1 MYRHIGRYR
10 PSKHKQ
16 CYPETYTSSALC
28 LFPVAKDAQFVQK
41 KLVFKV
47 SIRERKCADATGTV
61 LAPGTLKTRDWK
73 TQDWKTWDQIAGVEK
88 AGLEKTGP
96 NRRGGKGRT
105 GKRGN
110 IMCMG
115 SEM

>member
-1 MYRHIGRYR
+1 MSLNSIL
-10 PSKHKQ
+10 
-16 CYPETYTSSALC
+16 YTKFCFIVAL
-28 LFPVAKDAQFVQK
+28 
-41 KLVFKV
+41 
-47 SIRERKCADATGTV
+47 
-61 LAPGTLKTRDWK
+61 GTLKTR
-73 TQDWKTWDQIAGVEK
+73 DWKTWDQIAGVEK
-88 AGLEKTGP
+88 AGLENTGP

>member
-1 MYRHIGRYR
+1 MHRHIGRYR

-47 SIRERKCADATGTV
+47 RIRERKCADATGTV

-73 TQDWKTWDQIAGVEK
+73 TWDQIAGVEK
-88 AGLEKTGP
+88 AGLEKRDKSQGW
-96 NRRGGKGRT
+96 
-105 GKRGN
+105 KRQDDT
-110 IMCMG
+110 IRY
-115 SEM
+115 EMLF